1 MLHWSRV
8 AYRRDRTEGPVKVER
23 RILEGPLARAALLR
37 GIDRMTRL
45 LRPTLGPLPRTVA
58 IERLVGHD
66 PPEILDSAALI
77 ARRTL
82 QLADPFEDMG
92 GMLIRHLVW
101 RVFEREGDG
110 AATAAVLTQS
120 LVHAGARYVAAG
132 GNPVLVRRG
141 MERGLAVAVAGL
153 RSQARTIDGPTEIAR
168 VVAGTV
174 RNAELSDMI
183 GEVVDAV
190 GPDGA
195 VLVEDAQGTQTVH
208 EYIDGVRWNEGYVSA
223 FLLRQDESG
232 TTRVQN
238 PRILVT
244 DYSLDRAED
253 LLPTLEACV
262 GAGERNLLIVAPD
275 IRDSAVGLLVVNRER
290 GVLDGAVAVKAP
302 SGPQQTRILEDI
314 AVITGGR
321 CVCQDRH
328 ERLADVT
335 INDLG
340 KARHA
345 WATRFAFGIL
355 GGQGSK
361 VGIRARIAEAR
372 AELGTI
378 EDDAYTSEKIKERIG
393 KLAGTAAVIRVGAH
407 SKSEQEDLKLRI
419 EAAVRSARSAL
430 REGVVPGGGAAL
442 LACIPA
448 LEAVQAGGGDADERV
463 GISALAQALAEPMR
477 AILGNAG
484 LEVAPIVHEAR
495 RRVASQ
501 VHAYVF
507 DVLRREWVDAWSGG
521 IVDPLAVALA
531 ALEISV
537 GTAALA
543 LTSEVLVRRKN
554 PPLSVNP

>member
-1 MLHWSRV
+1 
-8 AYRRDRTEGPVKVER
+8 VER
-23 RILEGPLARAALLR
+23 RILEGPRARAALLR
-37 GIDRMTRL
+37 GMDRMTSL

-58 IERLVGHD
+58 IERLVGHE
-66 PPEILDSAALI
+66 PPEILDSAATI
-77 ARRTL
+77 ARRTI

-132 GNPVLVRRG
+132 GNPLLVRRG
-141 MERGLAVAVAGL
+141 MELGLAVAVAAL
-153 RSQARTIDGPTEIAR
+153 RRQARAIDGPTEIAG
-168 VVAGTV
+168 VVAGSI
-174 RNAELSDMI
+174 RSPELADMI
-183 GEVVDAV
+183 GEVVDAA

-195 VLVEDAQGTQTVH
+195 ILVEDAQGTETVL

-223 FLLRQDESG
+223 FLLRQDEGG
-232 TTRVQN
+232 TTRVEN
-238 PRILVT
+238 PRVLVT

-262 GAGERNLLIVAPD
+262 GAGERNLLIVAPE

-290 GVLDGAVAVKAP
+290 GVLDGAVAVRAP
-302 SGPQQTRILEDI
+302 SFGAQRTRILEDI

-321 CVCQDRH
+321 CVCQDRQ

-335 INDLG
+335 IDDLG
-340 KARHA
+340 KARQA
-345 WATRFAFGIL
+345 WATKVAFGIM

-361 VGIRARIAEAR
+361 LGIRQRIAEAK
-372 AELGTI
+372 AELGTV

-393 KLAGTAAVIRVGAH
+393 KLAGTAAIIRVGAPT
-407 SKSEQEDLKLRI
+407 KSEQEDLKLRI
-419 EAAVRSARSAL
+419 DAAVRSARSAL
-430 REGVVPGGGAAL
+430 RDGVVPGGGAAL
-442 LACIPA
+442 LACIPDLDA
-448 LEAVQAGGGDADERV
+448 MQVSGVGDEKV
-463 GISALAQALAEPMR
+463 GVRALAHALAEPMR

-495 RRVASQ
+495 RRGASQ
-501 VHAYVF
+501 VQEYVF
-507 DVLRREWVDAWSGG
+507 DVLRREWVHAWSGG
-521 IVDPLAVALA
+521 IVDPLTVALA
-531 ALEISV
+531 VLETSV
-537 GTAALA
+537 GSAALA

-554 PPLSVNP
+554 PPMAMNP

>member
-1 MLHWSRV
+1 
-8 AYRRDRTEGPVKVER
+8 
-23 RILEGPLARAALLR
+23 
-37 GIDRMTRL
+37 MTSL

-58 IERLVGHD
+58 IDRLVGSGSQ
-66 PPEILDSAALI
+66 PPEILDSAATI
-77 ARRTL
+77 ARRTI

-92 GMLIRHLVW
+92 GMLIRHLAW

-120 LVHAGARYVAAG
+120 LVHAGARYIAAG
-132 GNPVLVRRG
+132 GDPVLVRRG
-141 MERGLAVAVAGL
+141 MELGLAVAVLAL
-153 RSQARTIDGPTEIAR
+153 RAQARTIDGPTEIAG
-168 VVAGTV
+168 VVAGSLGSS
-174 RNAELSDMI
+174 ALADMI

-195 VLVEDAQGTQTVH
+195 ILVEDAQGTETVL

-223 FLLRQDESG
+223 FLPRQDEGATMRLLSP
-232 TTRVQN
+232 RV
-238 PRILVT
+238 LVT

-262 GAGERNLLIVAPD
+262 EAGERNLLIVAPE

-290 GVLDGAVAVKAP
+290 GVLDGAAAVKAP
-302 SGPQQTRILEDI
+302 SFGAQRTRILEDI

-321 CVCQDRH
+321 CVCQERQ
-328 ERLADVT
+328 ERLADVK
-335 INDLG
+335 IDDLG
-340 KARHA
+340 KARQA

-361 VGIRARIAEAR
+361 VGIRQRIAEAR
-372 AELGTI
+372 AELGAV

-393 KLAGTAAVIRVGAH
+393 KLAGTAAIVRVGAP
-407 SKSEQEDLKLRI
+407 SKSEQEERKFRVD
-419 EAAVRSARSAL
+419 AAVRSARSAL

-448 LEAVQAGGGDADERV
+448 LEGLAKQSSGDEVV
-463 GISALAQALAEPMR
+463 GIAALAEALAEPMR

-484 LEVAPIVHEAR
+484 LEVAPIVEEAR
-495 RRVASQ
+495 RRAACQVAER
-501 VHAYVF
+501 VF
-507 DVLRREWVDAWSGG
+507 DVLGRDWVHAQTGG
-521 IVDPLAVALA
+521 VADPVSVTLA
-531 ALEISV
+531 ALETSV

-554 PPLSVNP
+554 PPRATNP